1 LPIEQ
6 QKLILRE
13 NKVKTVMFVQ
23 QDEQTDVRDLI
34 LAGFLNTFQHAEVIK
49 QQNKDTQE
57 QNQVLMQQLEAMK
70 GQIDFLEAE
79 AQNFA

>member
-1 LPIEQ
+1 
-6 QKLILRE
+6 LRE
-13 NKVKTVMFVQ
+13 NKVKTVKYARQ
-23 QDEQTDVRDLI
+23 EEQPDVRDLI
-34 LAGFLNTFQHAEVIK
+34 IAGFLNTFKHAEVIQ